1 MGDGS
6 ICDEMRTACADIW
19 DGLHGHPFLRELAAG
34 TLPIEA
40 FRFFLE
46 QDNFYLVDYARCLA
60 MGAAKSR
67 DEEELRSFAVDLN
80 QVIDAELPSN
90 HALLARVTAMGAE
103 DRGGALT
110 QAPATVAY
118 TSYMLSLALRGGPM
132 EIMVALLP
140 CAWSYVE
147 IAGRLAEEGGAD
159 HEVYADWVGYFT
171 LPSNVDMVA
180 AIRADVDR
188 LAIEGELGT
197 AKRAEL
203 GEIFATSSRLERG
216 FWEMAYRQEQW
227 PDLGRPDQTTTDRL
241 P

>member
-1 MGDGS
+1 MAEGS
-6 ICDEMRTACADIW
+6 ICDEMRAACVDIW

-34 TLPIEA
+34 SLPLEA

-67 DEEELRSFAVDLN
+67 DEEELRYFTVDLN

-90 HALLARVTAMGAE
+90 RALLARVTEMGAE

-110 QAPATVAY
+110 QAPANVAY

-132 EIMVALLP
+132 EIMAALLP

-147 IAGRLAEEGGAD
+147 IAGRLAEAGGAD

-171 LPSNVDMVA
+171 LPSNVEMVA
-180 AIRADVDR
+180 AMRADFDR
-188 LAIEGELGT
+188 LAIEGELGA

-227 PDLGRPDQTTTDRL
+227 PDLQVG
-241 P
+241 